1 LYFSSEKSGLY
12 FYIKPPFNQ
21 NFDECLSFDKHSQ
34 GYKRGINRGIKMW
47 ELIKKIFCIHKYVGY
62 WNISGIGGGEVYM
75 YCEKCGHPKRIIY
88 RHNVVH

>member
-1 LYFSSEKSGLY
+1 
-12 FYIKPPFNQ
+12 
-21 NFDECLSFDKHSQ
+21 
-34 GYKRGINRGIKMW
+34 MW